1 MREELHIG
9 HPIQNRNCH
18 LSVLKEHP
26 VKALPF
32 TQHHGFRKALTERVD
47 AYIAE
52 NKLPTRDV
60 PAMYVKSAILVACWL
75 GIYLLILLG
84 GFPLWA
90 NGLLCIAFAFSMV
103 GIGMN
108 IAHDAN
114 HGGYSNNPRLNRVM
128 GLTMDS
134 IGLSSFVWRSRHNV
148 HHTYPNIGG
157 LDEDLENGGL
167 IRLSPHEEWRPWF
180 RLQMW
185 YAPLLYAFVGFDF
198 LGRDAR
204 VFFTGR
210 TSQYHQYPKMKASDR
225 IIFVAGKL
233 FFFGYILALPMLVFP
248 WWQVL
253 IAFISILFTLG
264 LLMSAITIPAH
275 LVEAADFPEPVGD
288 PLHIEN
294 EWAIHQV
301 QTAVNYAPDSRLV
314 SFYVGGTN
322 YQIEHHLFPHI
333 CHLQYPRLSP
343 IVRKTCEEF
352 GITYS
357 VNPTMRGALLS
368 HARALREFGRK
379 PGSTPARLSSG

>member
-1 MREELHIG
+1 M
-9 HPIQNRNCH
+9 
-18 LSVLKEHP
+18 SVLKEHP

-47 AYIAE
+47 AYITE

-60 PAMYVKSAILVACWL
+60 PAMYVKSAILAACWL

-90 NGLLCIAFAFSMV
+90 NALLCIALAFAMV

-114 HGGYSNNPRLNRVM
+114 HGGYSNNPRINRLM
-128 GLTMDS
+128 GLTLDLVGM
-134 IGLSSFVWRSRHNV
+134 SSFVWRARHNV

-167 IRLSPHEEWRPWF
+167 IRLSPHEEWKPYF

-185 YAPLLYAFVGFDF
+185 YAPLLYVFVGFDF
-198 LGRDAR
+198 LRRDAL

-210 TSQYHQYPKMKASDR
+210 TNQYHQYPKMKASDR

-253 IAFISILFTLG
+253 IAFIGIMFTLG

-301 QTAVNYAPDSRLV
+301 QTAVNYSPDNRLV

-322 YQIEHHLFPHI
+322 YQIEHHLFPQISHV
-333 CHLQYPRLSP
+333 QYPRLSP
-343 IVRKTCEEF
+343 LVRETCEEF

-357 VNPTMRGALLS
+357 VNPTMRGGLLS
-368 HARALREFGRK
+368 HLRALREFGRK
-379 PGSTPARLSSG
+379 PGSTLKGNSVSSRR

>member
-1 MREELHIG
+1 M
-9 HPIQNRNCH
+9 
-18 LSVLKEHP
+18 SVLKEHP
-26 VKALPF
+26 VKALLF
-32 TQHHGFRKALTERVD
+32 TQDHGFRKVLLERVD
-47 AYIAE
+47 AYIRE

-60 PAMYVKSAILVACWL
+60 PAMYVKSAILVTCWF

-90 NGLLCIAFAFSMV
+90 NALLCIPFTFAMA
-103 GIGMN
+103 GIGLN
-108 IAHDAN
+108 IGHDAN
-114 HGGYSNNPRLNRVM
+114 HGGYSDNPRINRLM
-128 GLTMDS
+128 GLAMDL
-134 IGLSSFVWRSRHNV
+134 IGSSSFVWRNRHNV

-157 LDEDLENGGL
+157 LDEDLSTGGL
-167 IRLSPHEEWRPWF
+167 IRLSPHDEWKPIF

-198 LGRDAR
+198 LRRDTL

-210 TSQYHQYPKMKASDR
+210 TYEYHQYPKMKASDR

-233 FFFGYILALPMLVFP
+233 FFFVYILALPMLVFP

-253 IAFISILFTLG
+253 IAFITIMFTSG
-264 LLMSAITIPAH
+264 LIMSAISVPVH
-275 LVEAADFPEPVGD
+275 LVDAADFPEPVGD
-288 PLHIEN
+288 PFHIEN

-301 QTAVNYAPDSRLV
+301 QTTANYAPNSRLV
-314 SFYVGGTN
+314 TTYVGGTN
-322 YQIEHHLFPHI
+322 YQIEHHLFPHV
-333 CHLQYPRLSP
+333 CHVQYPRLSP

-357 VNPTMRGALLS
+357 VYSTMRSAWLG

-379 PGSTPARLSSG
+379 PRSTPAMHTVPAK